1 MGAIPASAEVV
12 GQTVHDLTALYQRV
26 ERGGGGPYRAGLSA
40 ALSRLADEPVQAL
53 QVAFALGNRLVT
65 PIRSEMDLTDPE
77 AGIFF
82 QSIGRPRSGEYAAA
96 IFVNMMLREK
106 YSEAEASFR
115 TLRCESVEIF
125 CFLSLLL
132 AASAR

>member
-26 ERGGGGPYRAGLSA
+26 QRAGGAPYRAGLSA

-53 QVAFALGNRLVT
+53 QVALALGDGLVT
-65 PIRSEMDLTDPE
+65 PIRGEMDLTDPE

-82 QSIGRPRSGEYAAA
+82 QSIGRPRSGEYALA
-96 IFVNMMLREK
+96 IFMNMLLPERRE
-106 YSEAEASFR
+106 EAEASF
-115 TLRCESVEIF
+115 LPVS
-125 CFLSLLL
+125 
-132 AASAR
+132 